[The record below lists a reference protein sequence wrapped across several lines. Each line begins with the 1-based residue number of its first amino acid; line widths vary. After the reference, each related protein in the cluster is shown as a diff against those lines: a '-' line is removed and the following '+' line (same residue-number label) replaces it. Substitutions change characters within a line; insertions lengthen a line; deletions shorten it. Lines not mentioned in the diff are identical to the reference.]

1 LDCSIHACMT
11 KSQPYR
17 MDVVTYLDYVTSGLS
32 FGEEQC
38 LKLEQLLALPDYE
51 TTHPVIRELLRHR
64 N

>member
-1 LDCSIHACMT
+1 MT